1 MTPPWRIPSQK
12 PCRFTDLDLSQRRR
26 SGQPLFHILNDPKNG
41 LPLLVAQPADTDF
54 FDLAP
59 EIPDL
64 LAQAATG
71 GVASVRNAR
80 LSSVLG
86 ERRTNPACS
95 KRRVMQHSSTTFHPA
110 RRWFSCST
118 QELIC
123 RSFCQGGR
131 VKRRPGVSPPKA
143 PSCQA
148 LSHTELSGS
157 FPLFPND
164 FRH

>member
-1 MTPPWRIPSQK
+1 M
-12 PCRFTDLDLSQRRR
+12 DLSQRRR
-26 SGQPLFHILNDPKNG
+26 SGQPIFHILNDPKNG

-95 KRRVMQHSSTTFHPA
+95 KRRVMQHSLTTFHPA

-123 RSFCQGGR
+123 RSFCQGGQGEAAAASVVVAAASLTR
-131 VKRRPGVSPPKA
+131 
-143 PSCQA
+143 
-148 LSHTELSGS
+148 
-157 FPLFPND
+157 
-164 FRH
+164 